1 VAANHSPLG
10 ASVEASECER
20 IAVGYVTYVENLA
33 RGREANESNIHV
45 GEREFEEVKQR
56 IHEGP
61 SQVAWELVLALLRR
75 VPDERLEVYAA
86 GPLEDLVRRWGVDL
100 VGDIEKEA
108 SRDERFRWALGCIW
122 LLIGDVPST
131 ELERIVNA
139 SGGQITPVNDHGISK
154 LIERAIEHAVAAD
167 ERTTHHRPI

>member
-1 VAANHSPLG
+1 VAANLSPLG
-10 ASVEASECER
+10 ANVEASECER
-20 IAVGYVTYVENLA
+20 IAAGHVTYVEKLA
-33 RGREANESNIHV
+33 SGGQADDLDARD
-45 GEREFEEVKQR
+45 GEREFAEVKQR

-61 SQVAWELVLALLRR
+61 SHVAWELVLEVLRR

-100 VGDIEKEA
+100 VGDIEREA

-122 LLIGDVPST
+122 LLVGDLPST
-131 ELERIVNA
+131 ELERIVHA

-154 LIERAIEHAVAAD
+154 FIERA
-167 ERTTHHRPI
+167 T

>member
-1 VAANHSPLG
+1 VAANLFPLG
-10 ASVEASECER
+10 ANVEASECER
-20 IAVGYVTYVENLA
+20 IAAGYVTYVEKLA
-33 RGREANESNIHV
+33 SGGQADDLDARD
-45 GEREFEEVKQR
+45 GEREFAEVKQR

-61 SQVAWELVLALLRR
+61 SHVAWELVLEVLRH

-100 VGDIEKEA
+100 VGDIEREA

-122 LLIGDVPST
+122 LLVGDLPST
-131 ELERIVNA
+131 ELERIVHA

-154 LIERAIEHAVAAD
+154 FIERA
-167 ERTTHHRPI
+167 T

>member
-1 VAANHSPLG
+1 VAANLSPLG
-10 ASVEASECER
+10 ANVEASECER
-20 IAVGYVTYVENLA
+20 IAAGYVTYVEKLA
-33 RGREANESNIHV
+33 SGGQADDLDARD
-45 GEREFEEVKQR
+45 GEREFAEVKQR

-61 SQVAWELVLALLRR
+61 SHVAWELVLEVLRR

-100 VGDIEKEA
+100 VGDIEREA

-122 LLIGDVPST
+122 LLVGDLPST
-131 ELERIVNA
+131 ELERIVHA

-154 LIERAIEHAVAAD
+154 FIERA
-167 ERTTHHRPI
+167 T